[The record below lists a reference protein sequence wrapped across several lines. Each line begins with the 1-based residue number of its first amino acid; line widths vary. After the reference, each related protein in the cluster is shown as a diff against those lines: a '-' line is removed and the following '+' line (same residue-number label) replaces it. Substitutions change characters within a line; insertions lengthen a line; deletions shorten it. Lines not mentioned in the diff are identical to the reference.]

1 MDILNLKISARRAII
16 VASVNTVFAFHFA
29 TLVSFMLRSCCVHD
43 ESEACVFRNAMGYSS
58 RPGHLKGSAGSGTM
72 WAVYVLVKN
81 ERCPE
86 NLSDWWEEEPAQKQA
101 HTGIEHLILEVEIK
115 MTRWMTNFGPA
126 DFPGFT
132 WCCSGNP
139 F

>member
-29 TLVSFMLRSCCVHD
+29 TLVSFMLRSCCFHD

-81 ERCPE
+81 A
-86 NLSDWWEEEPAQKQA
+86 AQKQA
-101 HTGIEHLILEVEIK
+101 HTGIEHLILDVEIK
-115 MTRWMTNFGPA
+115 MTRWMTNFDVVLLRQPLLGA
-126 DFPGFT
+126 AVGDRA
-132 WCCSGNP
+132 W
-139 F
+139 